1 MLLGSPVVHIM
12 TNFERDLLAT
22 LHMCYMVCGL
32 SVVVERGD
40 WAGGSLRIETS
51 HTLSARLRTTV
62 IMSVLVTLPPGSHC
76 QCSTC
81 VFSSYP
87 VLTGPVIGLGH
98 ICYWAAGPLSVCE
111 RLERREQAISSDRL
125 YLIQTFTQV

>member
-22 LHMCYMVCGL
+22 LHMCYMVCGSL
-32 SVVVERGD
+32 WWWRGETG
-40 WAGGSLRIETS
+40 AGGSLRIETS

-111 RLERREQAISSDRL
+111 RLERCEQAISSDQL